1 MSQIREIRNFTS
13 TAVCASLLSFMQQ
26 KEFNCK
32 KQDQSEF
39 NGRTNPYVDLADL
52 KIKRL
57 VNQFRFDVVVEARE
71 QYGPE
76 MWPAYTDLV
85 YWPIGSSLGIH
96 ADNCWLDGKPNY
108 CSERDYAGVLY
119 LNTDYEGGK
128 TYFEE
133 FDNVIEPEVG
143 KLVLFPAGLEYRHGV
158 TEVTR
163 GDRYTMPIWL
173 TMDANYVETERM
185 TKVLG

>member
-13 TAVCASLLSFMQQ
+13 KAVCDILVSFMRQR
-26 KEFNCK
+26 EFNCSG
-32 KQDQSEF
+32 QLQSKF
-39 NGRTNPYVDLADL
+39 DGRTNPYMDL
-52 KIKRL
+52 KDPQVKRL
-57 VNQFRFDVVVEARE
+57 VNQFRFNVVVEARE

-76 MWPAYTDLV
+76 LWPSYTDLV
-85 YWPIGSSLGIH
+85 YWPTGSSLDIH

-108 CSERDYAGVLY
+108 CPERDYAGVLY

-173 TMDANYVETERM
+173 TTDANFVETERTM
-185 TKVLG
+185 KVLG

>member
-1 MSQIREIRNFTS
+1 M
-13 TAVCASLLSFMQQ
+13 
-26 KEFNCK
+26 
-32 KQDQSEF
+32 
-39 NGRTNPYVDLADL
+39 
-52 KIKRL
+52 
-57 VNQFRFDVVVEARE
+57 
-71 QYGPE
+71 
-76 MWPAYTDLV
+76 
-85 YWPIGSSLGIH
+85 
-96 ADNCWLDGKPNY
+96 
-108 CSERDYAGVLY
+108 LY

-173 TMDANYVETERM
+173 TTDANFVETERTM
-185 TKVLG
+185 KVLG

>member
-143 KLVLFPAGLEYRHGV
+143 KLVLFPAGLEYRH
-158 TEVTR
+158 
-163 GDRYTMPIWL
+163 
-173 TMDANYVETERM
+173 
-185 TKVLG
+185 